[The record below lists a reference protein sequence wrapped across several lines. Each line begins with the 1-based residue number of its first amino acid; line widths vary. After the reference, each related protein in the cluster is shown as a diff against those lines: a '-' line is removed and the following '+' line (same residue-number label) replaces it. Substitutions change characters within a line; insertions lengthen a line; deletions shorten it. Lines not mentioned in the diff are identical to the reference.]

1 MMCGAAAADDDDTDT
16 IPIMY
21 DNDGD
26 DDDVHGGTERQG
38 KKGEKGGRERERE
51 REGEPTTEL
60 SRPLPMDRVGGSGAA
75 ESSVVSHAQMTLL
88 VGAECCCRE
97 GRKEGRMEGRKD
109 DGK

>member
-1 MMCGAAAADDDDTDT
+1 MMCAAAADDDDDDAGDTDDT

-38 KKGEKGGRERERE
+38 KKGEKGG